1 MIQSEKLFSV
11 PFYLDPGNNFG
22 PNHQTVVNF
31 CKWVNCLTQ
40 EELDR
45 LYENHYIF
53 DEGSV
58 NLYDLSRRI
67 IGPGLT
73 DLIYLRSFGITLPR
87 AIFEIVGMHELVELS
102 YEFKHLKF
110 FDVKRLQ

>member
-1 MIQSEKLFSV
+1 MIHSEKLFSV
-11 PFYLDPGNNFG
+11 PFYLEPGNNFD

-40 EELDR
+40 KELDR
-45 LYENHYIF
+45 LYEKHYIF
-53 DEGSV
+53 DEESI
-58 NLYDLSRRI
+58 NLYVLSRRI

-73 DLIYLRSFGITLPR
+73 DLIYLRSVGITLPR
-87 AIFEIVGMHELVELS
+87 AIFEIVGMHELVKQS
-102 YEFKHLKF
+102 YEFQNLKF